1 MTGTGDRPRRHLTP
15 ASRRAGLHL
24 FVSVVATAALGVCVV
39 VAFTLSD
46 YLTVFGLCFLVLFG
60 SALRSS
66 HGPAQGA
73 SLGSIV
79 LMAVYVIAG
88 PAAAVVVA
96 GVGSLVQARR
106 VPLMKRAFNSG
117 QRILSA
123 AGGALAFVAVDGP
136 VGESA
141 LHDVPR
147 AILAVTLT
155 GIAYQ
160 LVNAVLLSGVLWL
173 ERGSTVVRAFLREV
187 VVATALPMLG
197 YDYLGLVMAFVWLGG
212 LGLIAGILTLVPLV
226 VARWALSQDAAERAA
241 QAATMR
247 AFIQVIETK
256 DLYTRGH
263 SERVSEGVG
272 MLGRQLHLP
281 ADRQQALE
289 HAGLLHDVGKVGVPT
304 SIIRKPGRLDDS
316 EMDAIR
322 LHPARG
328 VELIG
333 NIPFL
338 EEVKSAVLH
347 HHEKYDGTGYPAGL
361 SGTNIPYFARII
373 GIVDA
378 FDSLTSTRSYRPART
393 TEETVA
399 ILLQDR
405 YTHFDPELVDAFV
418 EVIGRE
424 GWKPAAAEQPA
435 PNADLRTPIDH
446 DDLSLGSGGGATGSA
461 AGPA

>member
-1 MTGTGDRPRRHLTP
+1 MTWRPRVGTLRVVVTATSAAALIALGLAVSETGNP
-15 ASRRAGLHL
+15 LSVAGLCLVALAASSLRSVHTQRQIEL
-24 FVSVVATAALGVCVV
+24 VSVV
-39 VAFTLSD
+39 
-46 YLTVFGLCFLVLFG
+46 LV
-60 SALRSS
+60 
-66 HGPAQGA
+66 
-73 SLGSIV
+73 
-79 LMAVYVIAG
+79 AVYVIAG

-96 GVGSLVQARR
+96 AAGSLVQASA
-106 VPLMKRAFNSG
+106 PPIKRIFNSA
-117 QRILSA
+117 QRVLSA
-123 AGGALAFVAVDGP
+123 AGGAVAYAALGGP
-136 VGESA
+136 VGEEVFRR
-141 LHDVPR
+141 VPD
-147 AILAVTLT
+147 AILATTVAS
-155 GIAYQ
+155 IALQ
-160 LVNAVLLSGVLWL
+160 VVNAILISMVLSL
-173 ERGSTVVRAFLREV
+173 ERGPSSVKEFLRHVVRT
-187 VVATALPMLG
+187 TALPVLG
-197 YDYLGLVMAFVWLGG
+197 YGLLGLSMAVVWIGG
-212 LGLIAGILTLVPLV
+212 LSIFAGVLILGPLL
-226 VARWALSQDAAERAA
+226 VARWALSQYEVERRA

-272 MLGRQLHLP
+272 MLGRHLELNS
-281 ADRQQALE
+281 DRQSALE

-361 SGTNIPYFARII
+361 SGENIPYFARII

-378 FDSLTSTRSYRPART
+378 FDCLTSTRSYRPARGVD
-393 TEETVA
+393 ETLE

-405 YTHFDPELVDAFV
+405 YTHFDPNLVDAFV
-418 EVIGRE
+418 DVIRTR
-424 GWKPAAAEQPA
+424 GWRAAADQPA
-435 PNADLRTPIDH
+435 PDGNVRASIDH
-446 DDLSLGSGGGATGSA
+446 DDLSLGSGGGASGSA
-461 AGPA
+461 AGPSDA

>member
-1 MTGTGDRPRRHLTP
+1 LRFVVGVTAIAALIALGLAVSQISNPLVVAALCLIALA
-15 ASRRAGLHL
+15 ASSLRSVHTQRQIEL
-24 FVSVVATAALGVCVV
+24 VSVV
-39 VAFTLSD
+39 
-46 YLTVFGLCFLVLFG
+46 LV
-60 SALRSS
+60 
-66 HGPAQGA
+66 
-73 SLGSIV
+73 
-79 LMAVYVIAG
+79 AVYVIAG

-96 GVGSLVQARR
+96 AAGSLVQA
-106 VPLMKRAFNSG
+106 PAPAIKHIFNSA

-123 AGGALAFVAVDGP
+123 AGGAIAYAALDGP
-136 VGESA
+136 VGEEVLHRIPDAIIATTVASVA
-141 LHDVPR
+141 LQV
-147 AILAVTLT
+147 
-155 GIAYQ
+155 
-160 LVNAVLLSGVLWL
+160 VNALLISMVLGL
-173 ERGSTVVRAFLREV
+173 ERGPSGVKEFLRHVVRS
-187 VVATALPMLG
+187 TAIPVLG
-197 YDYLGLVMAFVWLGG
+197 YGLLGLSMAVNWIGG
-212 LGLIAGILTLVPLV
+212 LNIFAGVLILGPLV
-226 VARWALSQDAAERAA
+226 VARWALSQYEVERQA
-241 QAATMR
+241 QAATIR

-272 MLGRQLHLP
+272 MLGRQLQLSP
-281 ADRQQALE
+281 DRQSALE

-361 SGTNIPYFARII
+361 AGENIPYFARII

-378 FDSLTSTRSYRPART
+378 FDCLTSTRSYRPARGV
-393 TEETVA
+393 EETLE

-405 YTHFDPELVDAFV
+405 YTHFDPNLVDAFV
-418 EVIGRE
+418 EVIRGK
-424 GWKPAAAEQPA
+424 GWKTAVDQPA
-435 PNADLRTPIDH
+435 PDGTVAANIDH
-446 DDLSLGSGGGATGSA
+446 DDLSLGSGGGASGSA
-461 AGPA
+461 AGPSGA